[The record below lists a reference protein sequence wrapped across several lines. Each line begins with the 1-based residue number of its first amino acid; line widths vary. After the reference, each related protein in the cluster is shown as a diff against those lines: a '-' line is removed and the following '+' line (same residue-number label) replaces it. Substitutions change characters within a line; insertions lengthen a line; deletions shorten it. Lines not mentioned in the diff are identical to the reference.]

1 MRKTLKLYLGF
12 IFTVTFLTIVIL
24 GKRHFL
30 EYNISELLFFT
41 SSLLILSN
49 MSMLFNSISTVITS
63 MNLPILLTAFVF
75 LNPFWVGIMSAIGTI
90 EFRFRQDG
98 LVWYKFLFNRCV
110 FFLAAASAG
119 LVFRYSQSF
128 LEQGSFPLLS
138 LLLAGLVH
146 FLVDNLLVYI
156 VLNIAES
163 EQNQT
168 SLLTYFF
175 ELSKNVITSYFLGI
189 ILYYSYITFGKV
201 FFVLVIVLL
210 FIVKDF
216 FYSRIQQLNSYTQI
230 IESFLKVI
238 DSKDH
243 YTEGHCK
250 RVAYYTYHLANKLGL
265 SRTKTEKF
273 VNVAKIHDI
282 GKIYV
287 DDDVLKSSDKLSR
300 DEYEEIK
307 RHSEYG
313 YKLLKDIDILKE
325 ELKVILHHHEKWDGS
340 GYPDGLQGEEIP
352 VGARLLNI
360 TDSFDVMTTG
370 RKYKPAMNKVET
382 IQELKDCSGTQFD
395 PDMAAEMIKL
405 IEDGFFDNS
414 FQEEEL
420 LSEYEFSI
428 EY

>member
-1 MRKTLKLYLGF
+1 MKKTLKLYLAF
-12 IFTVTFLTIVIL
+12 IYISTFVFTIELANIYLTDFPIFEVIFFILAMIIV
-24 GKRHFL
+24 R
-30 EYNISELLFFT
+30 
-41 SSLLILSN
+41 N
-49 MSMLFNSISTVITS
+49 MSMLFNSISNVITS
-63 MNLPILLTAFVF
+63 MNLPVLLTAIVF
-75 LNPFWVGIMSAIGTI
+75 LNPFWVAVISAIGTI
-90 EFRFRQDG
+90 EFKFRKG
-98 LVWYKFLFNRCV
+98 GFVWYKFLFNRCV
-110 FFLAAASAG
+110 FFLSGGFAG
-119 LVFRYSQSF
+119 IAYAFSYSSIPQS
-128 LEQGSFPLLS
+128 EFPFLS
-138 LLLAGLVH
+138 LFIAAVTH
-146 FLVDNLLVYI
+146 FIVDNFLVYI
-156 VLNIAES
+156 VISIAEDDLK
-163 EQNQT
+163 NT
-168 SLLTYFF
+168 SLFTYFQ
-175 ELSKNVITSYFLGI
+175 ELSKNLVTSYFLGL
-189 ILYYSYITFGKV
+189 ILYFSYNYFGHV
-201 FFVLVIVLL
+201 FFSLVIILL
-210 FIVKDF
+210 FITKDF

-250 RVAYYTYHLANKLGL
+250 RVAYYTYHLAKQLGL
-265 SRTKTEKF
+265 SRAKTEKF

-287 DDDVLKSSDKLSR
+287 NDDVLKSSDKLSR

>member
-1 MRKTLKLYLGF
+1 MKKGLKFYLGA
-12 IFTVTFLTIVIL
+12 IFLVTLILFLDLAFVYYNEFKFFEIV
-24 GKRHFL
+24 
-30 EYNISELLFFT
+30 FFT
-41 SSLLILSN
+41 SALLLLSN
-49 MSMLFNSISTVITS
+49 MSMLFNSISKVITS
-63 MNLPILLTAFVF
+63 MNLPILLTSFVI
-75 LNPFWVGIMSAIGTI
+75 LNPFWAAMVSAIGSI
-90 EFRFRQDG
+90 EFKFRDSG
-98 LVWYKFLFNRCV
+98 LVWYKFLFNRSV
-110 FFLAAASAG
+110 FFLSAAAGAISFN
-119 LVFRYSQSF
+119 LSYSYFSENGFPFLSF
-128 LEQGSFPLLS
+128 LVAS
-138 LLLAGLVH
+138 LVY

-156 VLNIAES
+156 VLSLAES
-163 EQNQT
+163 DVKQT
-168 SLLTYFF
+168 SLLTYFI
-175 ELSKNVITSYFLGI
+175 ELFKNLITSYFIGI

-210 FIVKDF
+210 FIIKDF

-250 RVAYYTYHLANKLGL
+250 RVAYYTYHLSNRLGL
-265 SRTKTEKF
+265 TRAKTEKF

-287 DDDVLKSSDKLSR
+287 NDDVLKSSDKLSWE
-300 DEYEEIK
+300 EYEEIK

-340 GYPDGLQGEEIP
+340 GYPDGLEGEDIP

-370 RKYKPAMNKVET
+370 RKYKPAMNKAET